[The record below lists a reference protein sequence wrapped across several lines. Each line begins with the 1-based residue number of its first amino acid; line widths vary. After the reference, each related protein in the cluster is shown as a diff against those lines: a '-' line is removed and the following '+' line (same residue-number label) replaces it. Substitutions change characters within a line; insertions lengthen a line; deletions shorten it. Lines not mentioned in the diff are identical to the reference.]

1 MPILIK
7 GGHVID
13 PGKVDG
19 PSDILIAKGQIKAII
34 APHLGDKDAGTI
46 GDVPENT
53 QIVDAT
59 GKIVVPGL
67 LDMHV
72 HLREPGHEYKETILS
87 GCMAAAAGG
96 FSEICCMP
104 NTNPVNDTIEVTTYI
119 MKKARKAAG
128 ARVYPVAGISKGLA
142 GKTLCEYDNL
152 KDAGAIA
159 LSDDG
164 SPVMDSQL
172 MRSALESARKFDLPI
187 ISHCEDLLLAADGVM
202 NEGIVARRLGLC
214 GIPNAAEAAMVV
226 RDILLCE
233 QTGARLHIAHVSTKE
248 SVRAVRDA
256 KSRGVPVSAETAPHY
271 FTLTHEA
278 VEDYH
283 TNAKMNPPLRSS
295 RDVAAVR
302 EGLSD
307 GTIDVIASD
316 HAPHS
321 ITEKEVPFEKAAN
334 GIIGLETSLA
344 LSLNLVEEKIVSL
357 PELIKKM
364 SINPARILGL
374 GKGISVG
381 KKADITI
388 IDTQTAHTVD
398 AATFKSQSRNT
409 PFDGWKLRGKAVW
422 TMAGGKIIFDEISGL
437 L

>member
-7 GGHVID
+7 GGQVTD
-13 PGKVDG
+13 PGNLDG
-19 PSDILIAKGQIKAII
+19 LSDILIAEGKIEAII
-34 APHLGDKDAGTI
+34 APNLSDKDTELP
-46 GDVPENT
+46 GDVPEST

-67 LDMHV
+67 VDMHV
-72 HLREPGHEYKETILS
+72 HLREPGHEYKETILT

-96 FSEICCMP
+96 FAEICCMP
-104 NTNPVNDTIEVTTYI
+104 NTNPVNDNSEITTYI
-119 MKKARKAAG
+119 LKKAQKAAG
-128 ARVYPVAGISKGLA
+128 TSVYPVAGISKGLA
-142 GKTLCEYDNL
+142 GKTLCEYGDL

-164 SPVMDSQL
+164 FPVMDSGL
-172 MRSALESARKFDLPI
+172 MRSALESAKEFDLPI
-187 ISHCEDLLLAADGVM
+187 ISHCEDNLLAVEGVM
-202 NEGIVARRLGLC
+202 NEGVVARRLGFS
-214 GIPNAAEAAMVV
+214 GIPNAAEAAMVM

-233 QTGARLHIAHVSTKE
+233 LTGARLHIAHVSTKE

-278 VEDYH
+278 VENYN
-283 TNAKMNPPLRSS
+283 TNAKMNPPLRSL
-295 RDVAAVR
+295 RDVEAVR

-321 ITEKEVPFEKAAN
+321 ITEKDVQFEKAAN
-334 GIIGLETSLA
+334 GVIGLETSLA
-344 LSLNLVEEKIVSL
+344 LSLNLVEEKIVTL
-357 PELIKKM
+357 AELIKKM

-374 GKGISVG
+374 EKGISVG

-388 IDTQTAHTVD
+388 IDTKTTYTVD

-409 PFDGWKLRGKAVW
+409 PFDGWKLRGRAVW
-422 TMAGGKIIFDEISGL
+422 TMVDGKIIFNEISNL

>member
-7 GGHVID
+7 GGHVTD
-13 PGKVDG
+13 PGNLDG
-19 PSDILIAKGQIKAII
+19 PADILIDKRKII
-34 APHLGDKDAGTI
+34 AVIAPNLSQKEAIPT

-53 QIVDAT
+53 QIVDAI

-67 LDMHV
+67 VDMHV

-96 FSEICCMP
+96 FSDICCMP
-104 NTNPVNDTIEVTTYI
+104 NTNPVNDNSEVTTYI
-119 MKKARKAAG
+119 LEKAQKAAG

-142 GKTLCEYDNL
+142 GKILCEYGEL

-164 SPVMDSQL
+164 FPVMDGGL
-172 MRSALESARKFDLPI
+172 MQSALETAKAFDLPI
-187 ISHCEDLLLAADGVM
+187 ISHCEDRLLAADGVM
-202 NEGIVARRLGLC
+202 NEGIVARRLGLS
-214 GIPNAAEAAMVV
+214 GIPNAAEAAMVM

-233 QTGARLHIAHVSTKE
+233 RTGARLHIAHVSTKE

-256 KSRGVPVSAETAPHY
+256 KSKGVPVSAETAPHY

-278 VEDYH
+278 VEEYN
-283 TNAKMNPPLRSS
+283 TNAKMNPPLRSR
-295 RDVAAVR
+295 RDVEAVR
-302 EGLSD
+302 EGLAD

-321 ITEKEVPFEKAAN
+321 ITEKDVQFEKAAN

-344 LSLNLVEEKIVSL
+344 LSLNLVEEKTVTL

-374 GKGISVG
+374 EKGIRVG

-388 IDTQTAHTVD
+388 IDTKTTHTVD
-398 AATFKSQSRNT
+398 VATFKSQSRNT
-409 PFDGWKLRGKAVW
+409 PFDGWKLKGRAVW
-422 TMAGGKIIFDEISGL
+422 TMAAGKIIFNEIL
-437 L
+437 

>member
-7 GGHVID
+7 GGHVTD
-13 PGKVDG
+13 PGNLDG
-19 PSDILIAKGQIKAII
+19 PADIFIAEGKIKAVI
-34 APHLGDKDAGTI
+34 APNLSAKDAEPI

-53 QIVDAT
+53 QIIDAT

-67 LDMHV
+67 IDMHV
-72 HLREPGHEYKETILS
+72 HLREPGHENKETILT

-96 FSEICCMP
+96 FSDICCMP
-104 NTNPVNDTIEVTTYI
+104 NTNPVNDNREVTAYI
-119 MKKARKAAG
+119 LKKARKAAV
-128 ARVYPVAGISKGLA
+128 ARAYPVAGISKGLA
-142 GKTLCEYDNL
+142 GKTLCEYGDL

-164 SPVMDSQL
+164 FPVMDSGL
-172 MRSALESARKFDLPI
+172 MRSALESAKEFDLPI
-187 ISHCEDLLLAADGVM
+187 ISHCEDRLLAADGVM
-202 NEGIVARRLGLC
+202 NEGVVARRLGFS
-214 GIPNAAEAAMVV
+214 GIPNAAEAAMVM

-233 QTGARLHIAHVSTKE
+233 LTGARLHIAHVSTKE
-248 SVRAVRDA
+248 SVRAIRAA

-278 VEDYH
+278 VENYN
-283 TNAKMNPPLRSS
+283 TNAKMNPPLRSP
-295 RDVAAVR
+295 RDVQAVR
-302 EGLSD
+302 EGLAD

-321 ITEKEVPFEKAAN
+321 ITQKDVQFEKAAN

-344 LSLNLVEEKIVSL
+344 LSLNLVEEKIVTL
-357 PELIKKM
+357 PELIKMM

-374 GKGISVG
+374 EKGIRVG

-388 IDTQTAHTVD
+388 IDTETAHTVD
-398 AATFKSQSRNT
+398 AATFKSQGRNT
-409 PFDGWKLRGKAVW
+409 PFEGWILKGRAVW
-422 TMAGGKIIFDEISGL
+422 TLAGGKIIFDEIL
-437 L
+437 

>member
-7 GGHVID
+7 GGYVTD
-13 PGKVDG
+13 PGNLDG
-19 PSDILIAKGQIKAII
+19 PSDILIDEGKIKAII
-34 APHLGDKDAGTI
+34 APNLSDKDAI
-46 GDVPENT
+46 PFRDVPENT

-67 LDMHV
+67 VDMHV
-72 HLREPGHEYKETILS
+72 HLREPGHEYKETILT

-96 FSEICCMP
+96 FTEICCMP
-104 NTNPVNDTIEVTTYI
+104 NTNPVNDNIEVTGYI
-119 MKKARKAAG
+119 LKKARKAAG
-128 ARVYPVAGISKGLA
+128 ASVYPVAGISKGLA
-142 GKTLCEYDNL
+142 GKTLCEYSDL

-164 SPVMDSQL
+164 FPVMDSGL
-172 MRSALESARKFDLPI
+172 MRSALESAREFDLPI
-187 ISHCEDLLLAADGVM
+187 ISHCEDNLLAADGVM
-202 NEGIVARRLGLC
+202 NEGVVARRLDFS
-214 GIPNAAEAAMVV
+214 GIPNAAEAAMVM

-233 QTGARLHIAHVSTKE
+233 LTGARLHIAHVSTKE

-256 KSRGVPVSAETAPHY
+256 KSKGVPVSAETAPQY

-278 VEDYH
+278 VENYN
-283 TNAKMNPPLRSS
+283 TNAKMNPPLRSL
-295 RDVAAVR
+295 RDVEAVR

-321 ITEKEVPFEKAAN
+321 ISEKDVQFEKAAN

-344 LSLNLVEEKIVSL
+344 LSLNLVEEKIVTL

-364 SINPARILGL
+364 SISPARILGL
-374 GKGISVG
+374 EKGISVG

-388 IDTQTAHTVD
+388 IDTKTAHTVD
-398 AATFKSQSRNT
+398 AATFKSLGRNT
-409 PFDGWKLRGKAVW
+409 PFDGWNLKGKAVW
-422 TMAGGKIIFDEISGL
+422 TMTGGKIIFDEICGQL
-437 L
+437 

>member
-7 GGHVID
+7 GGHVIE
-13 PGKVDG
+13 PGKLDG
-19 PSDILIAKGQIKAII
+19 PADILIAEGKIKAII
-34 APHLGDKDAGTI
+34 APNLSDKDAERI

-67 LDMHV
+67 VDMHV
-72 HLREPGHEYKETILS
+72 HLREPGHEYKETILT

-96 FSEICCMP
+96 FSDICCMP
-104 NTNPVNDTIEVTTYI
+104 NTNPVNDNIEVTTYI
-119 MKKARKAAG
+119 LKKARKAAG
-128 ARVYPVAGISKGLA
+128 ARVYPVAGISKGLT
-142 GKTLCEYDNL
+142 GKTLCEYGDL

-164 SPVMDSQL
+164 FPVMDSGL
-172 MRSALESARKFDLPI
+172 MRSALESAREFDLPI
-187 ISHCEDLLLAADGVM
+187 ISHCEDRLLAADGVM
-202 NEGIVARRLGLC
+202 NEGIVARRLGLS
-214 GIPNAAEAAMVV
+214 GIPNAAEAAMVM

-233 QTGARLHIAHVSTKE
+233 LTGARLHIAHVSTKE

-271 FTLTHEA
+271 FTLTHAA
-278 VEDYH
+278 VENYN
-283 TNAKMNPPLRSS
+283 TNAKMNPPLRSP
-295 RDVAAVR
+295 RDVEAVR
-302 EGLSD
+302 EGLAD

-321 ITEKEVPFEKAAN
+321 ITEKEVPFDEAAN
-334 GIIGLETSLA
+334 GIIGLETSLP
-344 LSLNLVEEKIVSL
+344 LSLNLVEKKIVSL
-357 PELIKKM
+357 SELIKKM

-374 GKGISVG
+374 EKGISIG

-388 IDTQTAHTVD
+388 IDTKTTHTVD

-409 PFDGWKLRGKAVW
+409 PFDGWKLRGRAVW
-422 TMAGGKIIFDEISGL
+422 TMAGGKIIFDEIL
-437 L
+437 

>member
-7 GGHVID
+7 GGHVTD
-13 PGKVDG
+13 PGNWDG
-19 PSDILIAKGQIKAII
+19 PADILITEGEII
-34 APHLGDKDAGTI
+34 AVIAPNLSDKDAVST

-53 QIVDAT
+53 KIVDAT

-67 LDMHV
+67 VDMHV
-72 HLREPGHEYKETILS
+72 HLREPGHEYKETILT

-96 FSEICCMP
+96 FSDICCMP
-104 NTNPVNDTIEVTTYI
+104 NTKPVNDNSEVTTCI
-119 MKKARKAAG
+119 LKKARKAAG

-142 GKTLCEYDNL
+142 GKILCEYGDL

-164 SPVMDSQL
+164 FPVMDSGL
-172 MRSALESARKFDLPI
+172 MQSALESAKEFDLPI
-187 ISHCEDLLLAADGVM
+187 ISHCEDRLLAADGVM
-202 NEGIVARRLGLC
+202 NEGIVARRLGFS
-214 GIPNAAEAAMVV
+214 GIPNAAEAAMVT

-233 QTGARLHIAHVSTKE
+233 LTGARLHIAHVSTKE
-248 SVRAVRDA
+248 SVKAVRDA
-256 KSRGVPVSAETAPHY
+256 KSKGVPVSAETAPHY

-278 VEDYH
+278 VENYN
-283 TNAKMNPPLRSS
+283 TNAKMNPPLRSP
-295 RDVAAVR
+295 RDVEAVR

-321 ITEKEVPFEKAAN
+321 ITEKEVQFEKAAN

-344 LSLNLVEEKIVSL
+344 LSLNLVEQKIVTL
-357 PELIKKM
+357 PELIEKM

-374 GKGISVG
+374 EKGISVG

-388 IDTQTAHTVD
+388 IDTKTTYTVD
-398 AATFKSQSRNT
+398 AAAFKSQSRNT
-409 PFDGWKLRGKAVW
+409 PFDGWKLKGRAVW
-422 TMAGGKIIFDEISGL
+422 TMSGGKIIFDEIL
-437 L
+437 